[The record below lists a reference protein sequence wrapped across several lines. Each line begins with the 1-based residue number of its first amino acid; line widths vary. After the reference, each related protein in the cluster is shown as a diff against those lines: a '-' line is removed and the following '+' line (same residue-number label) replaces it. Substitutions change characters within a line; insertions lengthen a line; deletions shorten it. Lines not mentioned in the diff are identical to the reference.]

1 MNLLF
6 EIFTLINN
14 ELMKF
19 YDRKIIN
26 KNRNEESK
34 YISVSPKLIKNIKE
48 DNNNIEEKK
57 NDKLLLINNLFRDN
71 VKKRVIV
78 KIKVN

>member
-6 EIFTLINN
+6 ERFTLINN

-57 NDKLLLINNLFRDN
+57 MINYY
-71 VKKRVIV
+71 
-78 KIKVN
+78 

>member
-1 MNLLF
+1 
-6 EIFTLINN
+6 
-14 ELMKF
+14 MKF

-57 NDKLLLINNLFRDN
+57 MINYY
-71 VKKRVIV
+71 
-78 KIKVN
+78 